1 MPKRLWIL
9 ALLLIVI
16 HLAAVLAGFMS
27 SYDAAAQDRQHPYA
41 PPVRLHWR
49 DARGLRLR
57 PFVFAQ
63 TSTDLYAYSDDRS
76 AIYPLHFFVHGSPYT
91 VLGVIHSNL
100 HLAGVDEP
108 ATLHLLGTDEFGRDV
123 LARLLYGGQISLL
136 AGLLATALSLLA
148 GALVGGLS
156 GFYGGWADESLMG
169 CSELFLALPW
179 LYLLFAVRAF
189 LPLHLGPGQA
199 FLLLIAIIGMIGWAR
214 PARLVRGLVLSGKT
228 RNYVL
233 AARGFGASD
242 AYLLRRHILPETAG
256 LLLTQAALLI
266 PQYIAA
272 EASLSFFGLGVSEP
286 TPSWGNMLSVV
297 QQYNVLVSYWWLLAP
312 AVALLVTSVTYGLIA
327 GALQQRLESAT
338 A

>member
-1 MPKRLWIL
+1 MSRRLWLL
-9 ALLLIVI
+9 ALLLVAI
-16 HLAAVLAGFMS
+16 HLAAVLAGFVS
-27 SYDAAAQDRQHPYA
+27 PYDPTAQDREHPYA
-41 PPVRLHWR
+41 PPVHLHWR
-49 DARGLRLR
+49 DAGGLHLR

-63 TSTDLYAYSDDRS
+63 TSTDLYSYADDRS
-76 AIYPLHFFVHGSPYT
+76 AIYPLRFLVHGSPYS

-100 HLAGVDEP
+100 HFAGVDDP
-108 ATLHLLGTDEFGRDV
+108 ATLHLLGTDGFGRDV

-136 AGLLATALSLLA
+136 AGLLATAISLLA

-242 AYLLRRHILPETAG
+242 TYLLRRHILPETAG
-256 LLLTQAALLI
+256 LLLTQSALLI

-286 TPSWGNMLSVV
+286 TPSWGNMLSVL

-327 GALQQRLESAT
+327 SALQQRLESAT

>member
-1 MPKRLWIL
+1 MPKRLWML

-16 HLAAVLAGFMS
+16 HLAALLAGFLS
-27 SYDAAAQDRQHPYA
+27 PYDPAAQDREHPYA
-41 PPVRLHWR
+41 PPVHLHWR
-49 DARGLRLR
+49 DARGLHLR

-63 TSTDLYAYSDDRS
+63 TSTDLYIYADDRS
-76 AIYPLHFFVHGSPYT
+76 AIFPLHFFAAGAPYT
-91 VLGVIHSNL
+91 VLGFVHSNL
-100 HLAGVDEP
+100 HFVAVDSP
-108 ATLHLLGTDEFGRDV
+108 AALHLLGTDEFGRDV

-136 AGLLATALSLLA
+136 AGLLATAVSLLA
-148 GALVGGLS
+148 GVLLGGVS

-169 CSELFLALPW
+169 SSELFLALPW

-199 FLLLIAIIGMIGWAR
+199 FLLLIAIIGLIGWAR

-272 EASLSFFGLGVSEP
+272 EASLSFFGLGVAEP
-286 TPSWGNMLSVV
+286 TPSWGNMLTAL
-297 QQYNVLVSYWWLLAP
+297 QKYNVLVSYWWLLAP
-312 AVALLVTSVTYGLIA
+312 AAALLVTSVTYGLIA
-327 GALQQRLESAT
+327 SALQQKLESAT